1 MGICNDEADIG
12 RNGADVGDMIADSFQ
27 LQQDGPHH
35 QTAQRH
41 FNAGR
46 AFDGLTESC
55 AVGKTRISRNA
66 LGQENGFVYG

>member
-12 RNGADVGDMIADSFQ
+12 RNGTDVGDMIADSFQ

-46 AFDGLTESC
+46 AFDGLTEC
-55 AVGKTRISRNA
+55 RAVGKTRISRNA
-66 LGQENGFVYG
+66 FRQENGFVYR